1 MYFQIILKIII
12 MAKRVGPLK
21 PSKVDLKA
29 RKQEK
34 IERKEEEKKM
44 KKRKSRV

>member
-1 MYFQIILKIII
+1 
-12 MAKRVGPLK
+12 MAKRGAKLK

-34 IERKEEEKKM
+34 AARKLEEKKM
-44 KKRKSRV
+44 KGRRKVGG

>member
-1 MYFQIILKIII
+1 
-12 MAKRVGPLK
+12 MATPKKKL
-21 PSKVDLKA
+21 SKSELKA

-34 IERKEEEKKM
+34 ILQRVEEKKM

>member
-1 MYFQIILKIII
+1 MS
-12 MAKRVGPLK
+12 KRGVTLK